1 MIISTYEAVIYTVMF
16 LVPGFIIDEIVA
28 TLMPMKIYSEGA
40 RTLKYI
46 GYSVFNLSVWIWL
59 FYLVKVN
66 VDNSSVGYWVLLVLC
81 LLVTSLISGVI
92 IGLIR
97 KFELLRKMFARFNIN
112 IIHPV
117 PTAWDYKFS
126 EIQTEK
132 WVIVTLEN
140 DKHVYGKFGY
150 ESLAS
155 SEKDERDIFLEEI
168 YTLDEEE
175 KWVKKERTDGIWIKA
190 SNIKIIEFIN

>member
-1 MIISTYEAVIYTVMF
+1 
-16 LVPGFIIDEIVA
+16 
-28 TLMPMKIYSEGA
+28 MPMKIYSDAA

-46 GYSVFNLSVWIWL
+46 GYSVFNLTVWIWL

-66 VDNSSVGYWVLLVLC
+66 VDNFTVGYWVLLVLC
-81 LLVTSLISGVI
+81 LLLASLISGVV

-112 IIHPV
+112 IMHPV

-126 EIQTEK
+126 KIQVEK
-132 WVIVTLEN
+132 WVIITLEN
-140 DKHVYGKFGY
+140 DKHIYGKFGY
-150 ESLAS
+150 APLAS

-168 YTLDEEE
+168 YTRKMGE
-175 KWVKKERTDGIWIKA
+175 KRK
-190 SNIKIIEFIN
+190 N

>member
-1 MIISTYEAVIYTVMF
+1 MTISTYEAVIYTVMF

-28 TLMPMKIYSEGA
+28 TLMPMKIYSDA
-40 RTLKYI
+40 AKTLKYI
-46 GYSVFNLSVWIWL
+46 VFNLTVWIWL

-66 VDNSSVGYWVLLVLC
+66 VDNSTVGYWVLLVLC
-81 LLVTSLISGVI
+81 LLLTSLISGVV

-112 IIHPV
+112 IMHPV
-117 PTAWDYKFS
+117 PKAWDYKFS
-126 EIQTEK
+126 KIQVEK
-132 WVIVTLEN
+132 WVIITLEN
-140 DKHVYGKFGY
+140 DKHIYGKFGY
-150 ESLAS
+150 ASLAS

-175 KWVKKERTDGIWIKA
+175 QWVKKERTDGVWIKA